1 MILLVPVVQD
11 QLLQIVYLVE
21 SMMGKLAINRELHVL
36 LLVPLGLTN
45 KLVIILAQH
54 VVQDVLHV
62 KEVLQIALHALQM
75 EEEITIICSQIH
87 LLV

>member
-1 MILLVPVVQD
+1 
-11 QLLQIVYLVE
+11 
-21 SMMGKLAINRELHVL
+21 MGKLAINRELHVL